1 MTHPPASR
9 NYSEQQ
15 AGSLRAGDHLI
26 LPDGNRS
33 AEVHRV
39 DVETDDFGT
48 PAIVLATLSGGGVLR
63 IAAGSAVR
71 LAEDDDSGSVIP
83 GTDALGTDA
92 PRTDAPGDGTPTSDA
107 TGTDV
112 PEPAESGT
120 ADAAPQHGMPA
131 ASDGAT
137 SATPA
142 SDGVTSADAA
152 SDADPSAPASGG
164 FSAQAG
170 EPGAPA
176 AHGVV
181 VPPQPAAPPAVSGP
195 SEADLALIPTPDGT
209 PESVVEAVATAHPG
223 AVGVLLLSERLAKG
237 INTKS
242 GSCLKDLS
250 DLAHELFV
258 ILKDAEHA
266 LAVADLLN
274 VLPFDG
280 NPGRWAS
287 VEASLALSSYICRQL
302 GQDERAAVYEKFL
315 RAPEAMETDPFKA
328 RMNAKVRQR
337 SLNEPNLYDKEIF
350 RSIDSANPDAER
362 EWRLLRLEALLFL
375 RAHGGS
381 ETIGAAELERRIGNE
396 LESVRA

>member
-33 AEVHRV
+33 AEIHRV

-48 PAIVLATLSGGGVLR
+48 PAMVLATLSGGGVLR
-63 IAAGSAVR
+63 IAAGSLVR
-71 LAEDDDSGSVIP
+71 VTDD
-83 GTDALGTDA
+83 A
-92 PRTDAPGDGTPTSDA
+92 
-107 TGTDV
+107 
-112 PEPAESGT
+112 
-120 ADAAPQHGMPA
+120 
-131 ASDGAT
+131 GAG
-137 SATPA
+137 TPA
-142 SDGVTSADAA
+142 SDGGATGTPTPSYGGAPAPEEAEPVAPGPDAA
-152 SDADPSAPASGG
+152 ESDAAGPDTPGSDAAGRDATGPSAPGSDA
-164 FSAQAG
+164 AG
-170 EPGAPA
+170 PDNTA
-176 AHGVV
+176 AAAVV
-181 VPPQPAAPPAVSGP
+181 VPPQPVAPPAVSGP
-195 SEADLALIPTPDGT
+195 SEADLALIPAPDGT
-209 PESVVEAVATAHPG
+209 PESVVEAAAEAHPG

-258 ILKDAEHA
+258 TLKDPDNA

-280 NPGRWAS
+280 NPDRWAS
-287 VEASLALSSYICRQL
+287 VESSLALSSYICRQL
-302 GQDERAAVYEKFL
+302 GQDQRAGIYEKLL

-328 RMNAKVRQR
+328 RINAKVRQR

-350 RSIDSANPDAER
+350 RSIDNANQDAER
-362 EWRLLRLEALLFL
+362 DWRLLRLEALLFL

-381 ETIGAAELERRIGNE
+381 ETIGTVELERRIANE

>member
-9 NYSEQQ
+9 NYSEHQ

-48 PAIVLATLSGGGVLR
+48 PAMVLATLSGGGVLR
-63 IAAGSAVR
+63 IAAGSTVR
-71 LAEDDDSGSVIP
+71 TTEDAEP
-83 GTDALGTDA
+83 GADA
-92 PRTDAPGDGTPTSDA
+92 PESVEFAAGTLILPLQSPRMDLPPSQTAPQRPTAARPAPAATSDGA
-107 TGTDV
+107 VLEPEVPEPRVTEPDV
-112 PEPAESGT
+112 PETDEAMP
-120 ADAAPQHGMPA
+120 DAA
-131 ASDGAT
+131 AT
-137 SATPA
+137 A
-142 SDGVTSADAA
+142 
-152 SDADPSAPASGG
+152 
-164 FSAQAG
+164 
-170 EPGAPA
+170 
-176 AHGVV
+176 VV
-181 VPPQPAAPPAVSGP
+181 VPPQPLAPPAVSGP
-195 SEADLALIPTPDGT
+195 SDADLALIPAPDGT
-209 PESVVEAVATAHPG
+209 PESVVEAAAEAHPG

-258 ILKDAEHA
+258 TLKDAENA

-302 GQDERAAVYEKFL
+302 GQDQRAAVYEKFL

-328 RMNAKVRQR
+328 RINAKVRQR

-350 RSIDSANPDAER
+350 RSIDNANPDAER